1 MRCVAITKIVIGVTG
16 MPGAGKGIVVEIA
29 EEMHYGVVVMGDI
42 VREETKLRGLELSP
56 ENVGRVT
63 VELRREGGPAIVA
76 RRCIPKI
83 QRTRRDIVVID
94 GIRSLFEVDELKNHF
109 HLFKLLAIH
118 SSPETR
124 FKRLFKRRR
133 SDDPSTWKI
142 FSERDRRELEVGLGN
157 VIASADYMIVNE
169 EMKKDLESEIRR
181 FLKNVT
187 KHGRSRD
194 SS

>member
-1 MRCVAITKIVIGVTG
+1 MAIIKIVIGVAG

-29 EEMHYGVVVMGDI
+29 EEMHYSVVIMGDI

-56 ENVGRVT
+56 KNVGRVM

-76 RRCIPKI
+76 KRCIPKV
-83 QRTRRDIVVID
+83 QGTRRDVVVID
-94 GIRSLFEVDELKNHF
+94 GIRSLFEVDELKNRF
-109 HLFKLLAIH
+109 PLFKLLAIH

-133 SDDPSTWKI
+133 SDDPSTWET
-142 FSERDRRELEVGLGN
+142 FSERDQRELRVGLGN
-157 VIASADYMIVNE
+157 VIASADYMMINE
-169 EMKKDLESEIRR
+169 DRKKNLESKVRR